1 MALGLLIAIVV
12 TGAAV
17 RLTGS
22 GLGCDDWPNCNDE
35 RLVDVSSSHAAIEQ
49 VNRLFTGLVAAA
61 VIAAVLGSL
70 WRRPRRRDLV
80 WLSLG
85 LVAGV
90 LGQIV
95 LGGILVSSTST
106 RSLVQGHMILS
117 LALVGT
123 AVVLLQR
130 AGEPDGV
137 AAGPAVSATSPPPDL
152 GAGRRSPALAIVAG
166 TVVTGA
172 GPHAGDEDVAAP
184 RRRHL
189 LGRPDPRHHRDGR
202 PRRSPSRWRVRPP
215 AAPRPTGRSSGPVS
229 SWIFVGL
236 LQAAIGYIQYFNDVP
251 ALLVG
256 VHVAGATALWA
267 MTVWLVLARRRPLV
281 PPSRRVAARDRGR
294 SCTLS
299 RPHDRAALRTRVPRA
314 GCCDRCCS
322 RSCAILGFASLG
334 RVGPRPGGRRGRR
347 SIRGRVFNEFEQ
359 DGERVREPVADVR
372 IVVEDRGRRRG
383 RRSDRP
389 TPTAPT

>member
-1 MALGLLIAIVV
+1 VQLSPSRYRWICAAALGLLIAIVI

-49 VNRLFTGLVAAA
+49 VNRLFTGLVSAA

-90 LGQIV
+90 LAQIV
-95 LGGILVSSTST
+95 LGGILVIFDLHPI
-106 RSLVQGHMILS
+106 LVQGHMILS

-137 AAGPAVSATSPPPDL
+137 PRVPAVSATARRL
-152 GAGRRSPALAIVAG
+152 IWTLATLTGAAIVAG
-166 TVVTGA
+166 TVVTAA
-172 GPHAGDEDVAAP
+172 GPHAGDEDVERLGVDISTAARVHGMLVVAALAAAVALALAAS
-184 RRRHL
+184 RR
-189 LGRPDPRHHRDGR
+189 PAD
-202 PRRSPSRWRVRPP
+202 RSLV
-215 AAPRPTGRSSGPVS
+215 GPVS

-236 LQAAIGYIQYFNDVP
+236 LQAAIGYLQYFNDVP

-256 VHVAGATALWA
+256 LHVAGATLLWA
-267 MTVWLVLARRRPLV
+267 MTVHLILARRRPLV
-281 PPSRRVAARDRGR
+281 SPSEGGRTDRGGVVT
-294 SCTLS
+294 S
-299 RPHDRAALRTRVPRA
+299 AAT
-314 GCCDRCCS
+314 
-322 RSCAILGFASLG
+322 
-334 RVGPRPGGRRGRR
+334 
-347 SIRGRVFNEFEQ
+347 
-359 DGERVREPVADVR
+359 
-372 IVVEDRGRRRG
+372 
-383 RRSDRP
+383 
-389 TPTAPT
+389 